1 MEKCSIILLEFMEK
15 LQERK
20 SNRVLRKGKRVTY
33 LSKNSDTEI
42 YNDSYENINLTKA
55 INSLSEELRVTTVL
69 FYFEDMSTKDIAKLL
84 KISDG
89 TVRSRL
95 TRARTKLREIMGEV
109 EI

>member
-1 MEKCSIILLEFMEK
+1 LIKILINECT
-15 LQERK
+15 QI
-20 SNRVLRKGKRVTY
+20 LRKGKKVTY
-33 LSKNSDTEI
+33 LSENSDTEI
-42 YNDSYENINLTKA
+42 YNDSYENIDLTKA
-55 INSLSEELRVTTVL
+55 INSLNEELRVTTVL

-95 TRARTKLREIMGEV
+95 TRARTKLKEIMGEV